1 MSCLYEGIKSV
12 PTYFFFFCKLYFYN
26 HLEKSEEVRG

>member
-12 PTYFFFFCKLYFYN
+12 PTSFFIFFELYFYN
-26 HLEKSEEVRG
+26 HLEKSEEVRS